1 MPQRRQRRRHSH
13 CESPFCQTIITCRRK
28 RQAEEHKEKEEAAQ
42 GLKERKRR
50 EQGVE
55 RERDR
60 NGICRWLRKGASSLS
75 AASAAVGKQALS
87 VAVVVVV
94 AVIPGAGA
102 APAGAV
108 QVLVT
113 WPLYRWHV
121 IC

>member
-1 MPQRRQRRRHSH
+1 MGS
-13 CESPFCQTIITCRRK
+13 
-28 RQAEEHKEKEEAAQ
+28 AA
-42 GLKERKRR
+42 GS
-50 EQGVE
+50 E
-55 RERDR
+55 REHVL
-60 NGICRWLRKGASSLS
+60 CSLS

-87 VAVVVVV
+87 VVVV

-102 APAGAV
+102 APAGAA